1 MKTIRLTAVLFEMLQ
16 ELSKKDR
23 MKPEQY
29 LDKVIKGL
37 YQQTFK

>member
-23 MKPEQY
+23 TRTEQY
-29 LDKVIKGL
+29 LEKVIKSL
-37 YQQTFK
+37 YQEKFK